1 MHRFR
6 CRSSRV
12 EEIELLKWL
21 FDLIADLRKNRFTGY
36 LKINFFKG
44 GITNVNK
51 DESLKPPKE
60 EIKK

>member
-1 MHRFR
+1 M
-6 CRSSRV
+6 
-12 EEIELLKWL
+12 KWL